1 MITGLLRM
9 LQARAAPADLQRPR
23 TRAQRPTGRRVGRLP
38 AGRLAV
44 RGAVLLAAWMV
55 ARIAAWIAA
64 LSAARMAV
72 RMAVRMAAR
81 MAVLLAALMAV
92 AGCATPGEQPLPAA
106 TITPIAA
113 GLDADAA
120 TDADFP
126 DTAWWRALGD
136 PALDALIDRGLAGQP
151 GLQAAAARL
160 AAVAADTQA
169 LSASHF
175 PQFGLLA
182 EPTRERFSENG
193 LFPPAVAGA
202 TRNLATLRVNGQWE
216 LDFFGRHAAAL
227 QAALGQQRAA
237 AAELQAAR
245 VLLTTRLARGWVDL
259 ARLLALQAVAERTLA
274 QREDQLA
281 LTRRRVAAGLDTA
294 LELRLAQGPVPDT
307 RQQIEQLDGQIVL
320 ARHALAVLSGQAP
333 QARAAARP
341 TLAPLQWAVL
351 PDRLGADLLGRRADV
366 VAARWRVEAAQAQ
379 VTGAQAD
386 FYPDI
391 NLIGQVGL
399 NALGLDR
406 LLLAGSRQVSAGLA
420 LRLPLFDGA
429 YLRAR
434 LGARSAEADAAVAA
448 YNAAVL
454 DAAREVADAGAL
466 LRSLQR
472 QQGLQAEAADAAE
485 GAWRLATQRHEA
497 GLSSYLSVLAAES
510 AVLVQRSGAAELK
523 ARTLDTQLALVRA
536 LGGGWRDEPPAKA
549 AR

>member
-9 LQARAAPADLQRPR
+9 LQARAAPADLQRLR
-23 TRAQRPTGRRVGRLP
+23 TRAQRSVGQRDSRLP
-38 AGRLAV
+38 AV
-44 RGAVLLAAWMV
+44 RGVALAALM
-55 ARIAAWIAA
+55 AA
-64 LSAARMAV
+64 LMA
-72 RMAVRMAAR
+72 MLMT
-81 MAVLLAALMAV
+81 ALMAV
-92 AGCATPGEQPLPAA
+92 AGCATPGEQPPPAA
-106 TITPIAA
+106 TITPAAA
-113 GLDADAA
+113 GLAADAA
-120 TDADFP
+120 TGADFP
-126 DTAWWRALGD
+126 DAAWWRALGD

-151 GLQAAAARL
+151 GLQVAAARL

-169 LSASHF
+169 LSASQG

-193 LFPPAVAGA
+193 LIPPVVAGT

-237 AAELQAAR
+237 TAEFQAAR
-245 VLLTTRLARGWVDL
+245 MLLTTRLARGWVDL
-259 ARLLALQAVAERTLA
+259 ARLLALRAVAERTLA

-294 LELRLAQGPVPDT
+294 LDLRLAQGPVPDT

-333 QARAAARP
+333 QALAAARP
-341 TLAPLQWAVL
+341 ALAPLQWAVL

-379 VTGAQAD
+379 VAGAQAD

-391 NLIGQVGL
+391 NLIGQFGL

-406 LLLAGSRQVSAGLA
+406 LLLAGSRQVSAGVA

-448 YNAAVL
+448 YNATVL

-472 QQGLQAEAADAAE
+472 QQALQTETANAAE
-485 GAWRLATQRHEA
+485 GAWRLATLRHEA

-510 AVLVQRSGAAELK
+510 AVLAQRSGAVELT
-523 ARTLDTQLALVRA
+523 ARTLDTQVALVRA

-549 AR
+549 TR

>member
-1 MITGLLRM
+1 MTGL
-9 LQARAAPADLQRPR
+9 Q
-23 TRAQRPTGRRVGRLP
+23 VSRLP
-38 AGRLAV
+38 AVLVAMLF
-44 RGAVLLAAWMV
+44 AVL
-55 ARIAAWIAA
+55 
-64 LSAARMAV
+64 
-72 RMAVRMAAR
+72 
-81 MAVLLAALMAV
+81 MAVLVAV
-92 AGCATPGEQPLPAA
+92 AGCATPGEQPPPAA
-106 TITPIAA
+106 TITPAAA
-113 GLDADAA
+113 GLAADAA
-120 TDADFP
+120 TGADFP
-126 DTAWWRALGD
+126 DAAWWRALGD

-151 GLQAAAARL
+151 GLQVAAARL

-169 LSASHF
+169 LSASQS

-193 LFPPAVAGA
+193 LIPPVVAGT

-237 AAELQAAR
+237 TAEFQAAR
-245 VLLTTRLARGWVDL
+245 MLLTTRLARGWVDL
-259 ARLLALQAVAERTLA
+259 ARLLALRAVAERTLA

-333 QARAAARP
+333 QALAAARP
-341 TLAPLQWAVL
+341 VLAPLQWAVL

-379 VTGAQAD
+379 VAGAQAD

-391 NLIGQVGL
+391 NLIGQFGL

-434 LGARSAEADAAVAA
+434 LGARAAEADAAVAA
-448 YNAAVL
+448 YNATVL

-472 QQGLQAEAADAAE
+472 QQALQTEAANAAE
-485 GAWRLATQRHEA
+485 GAWRLATLRHEA

-510 AVLVQRSGAAELK
+510 AVLAQRSGAVELT
-523 ARTLDTQLALVRA
+523 ARTLDTQVALVRA

-549 AR
+549 TR